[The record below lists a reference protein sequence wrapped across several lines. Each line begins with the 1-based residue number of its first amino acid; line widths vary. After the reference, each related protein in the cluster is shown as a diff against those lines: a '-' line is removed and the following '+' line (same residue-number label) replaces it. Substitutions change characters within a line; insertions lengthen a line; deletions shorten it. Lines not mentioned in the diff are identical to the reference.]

1 MLKLEGKG
9 KNLCNYANENGGPGE
24 MKIVSRS
31 EIVV

>member
-24 MKIVSRS
+24 MKMVFVERL
-31 EIVV
+31 